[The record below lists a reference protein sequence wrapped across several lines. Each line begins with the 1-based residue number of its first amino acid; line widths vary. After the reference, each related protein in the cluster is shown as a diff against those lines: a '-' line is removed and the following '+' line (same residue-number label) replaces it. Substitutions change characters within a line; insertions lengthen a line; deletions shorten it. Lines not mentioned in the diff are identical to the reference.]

1 MYGGK
6 DYLIQEIRVDK
17 DSKDKDRDNKDGETP
32 DSSLDGDSLDS
43 LDNQVS
49 KANGVN
55 KASKDSG
62 VNQGNRDNKEDGV
75 NQGNKDNKEDGVSK
89 DSKVSE
95 AISKEATIHGDSKET
110 VTSKCKATS
119 KWTTQEDGTINMI
132 KNFNRMSNKFSRDT
146 TKTTL
151 VVLRVSN
158 SSWPTETLP
167 SPWAWLLPTINN
179 KFTRPCSSVIPIGTV
194 ELTKWKCSTCSREC
208 RVFREVR

>member
-75 NQGNKDNKEDGVSK
+75 NK

-95 AISKEATIHGDSKET
+95 ANSKEASIHGDSKET